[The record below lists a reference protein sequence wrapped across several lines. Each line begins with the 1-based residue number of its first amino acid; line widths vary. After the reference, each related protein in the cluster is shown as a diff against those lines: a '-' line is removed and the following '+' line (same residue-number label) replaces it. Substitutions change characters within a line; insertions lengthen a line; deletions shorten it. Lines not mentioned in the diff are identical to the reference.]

1 MKIELKNGKGN
12 VYLNL
17 IFNQEEVEKIN
28 NFFEKAGF
36 RRGVIRNLWGEGIT
50 RECWIDT
57 DNRFFV
63 DYIQN
68 FDISSDLFV
77 LKNELNDPFLSGD
90 YLNLAIFRTLI
101 NDREISVKLSKYLT
115 VKEFKE
121 IIRIFKEVMEKI
133 FNLILEES
141 VVVELKNKREK

>member
-12 VYLNL
+12 IYLNL
-17 IFNQEEVEKIN
+17 IFTNEEVEKIN

-36 RRGVIRNLWGEGIT
+36 KRGMIYNLWGEGIS

-63 DYIQN
+63 NYIQN
-68 FDISSDLFV
+68 FDISSNLFV
-77 LKNELNDPFLSGD
+77 LKNDLNEAFLAGD
-90 YLNLAIFRTLI
+90 YLNLAVFRTLV
-101 NDREISVKLSKYLT
+101 NDKEISVKLNKYLT

-121 IIRIFKEVMEKI
+121 IIRIFKEVLEKI

-141 VVVELKNKREK
+141 VVVELKNKTEK